1 MCLCLNYELI
11 YVMNFILQPCSTVS
25 ATTSE
30 EGKTEDPEF
39 HAKILHQKEG
49 KKTWQEFKEIVC
61 ELRKQLSSLSSMA
74 PTSIAFRTYL
84 DGRTRIFFLGSP
96 CNGFE
101 TTLLY
106 ADIPKDEDT
115 LPNARLKWCP
125 VIESIATASKFSRE
139 EQLMLERKRLATW
152 GITSYE
158 LHEDSGK
165 LVFPASST
173 LFHCTDNGF
182 SVSSNCLEVD
192 RAGGGGGNLKSLL
205 EPPILSFCSNVLFSC
220 NLLQNFHFLRTIKK
234 NKIHILDF
242 KKKLSCN

>member
-1 MCLCLNYELI
+1 M
-11 YVMNFILQPCSTVS
+11 LQPCSTVT

-30 EGKTEDPEF
+30 EGKTDNPEF
-39 HAKILHQKEG
+39 NSKILYQKEG

-74 PTSIAFRTYL
+74 PTSITFRSYP

-96 CNGFE
+96 YNGLE

-115 LPNARLKWCP
+115 QPTARLTWCP
-125 VIESIATASKFSRE
+125 VIESIATTSKFSRE

-158 LHEDSGK
+158 LHEESGK

-173 LFHCTDNGF
+173 LFHCTDTGF
-182 SVSSNCLEVD
+182 SVC
-192 RAGGGGGNLKSLL
+192 GNSTAN
-205 EPPILSFCSNVLFSC
+205 FLFSVTC
-220 NLLQNFHFLRTIKK
+220 LKNSVVIILLVG
-234 NKIHILDF
+234 D
-242 KKKLSCN
+242 SCITHVIE

>member
-1 MCLCLNYELI
+1 MLI
-11 YVMNFILQPCSTVS
+11 
-25 ATTSE
+25 
-30 EGKTEDPEF
+30 
-39 HAKILHQKEG
+39 QKEG

-61 ELRKQLSSLSSMA
+61 ELRKQLSFLSTMA
-74 PTSIAFRTYL
+74 PSSICFRNYS

-96 CNGFE
+96 VNGLE

-115 LPNARLKWCP
+115 QPDAQLHWHH
-125 VIESIATASKFSRE
+125 VIESIVTTSKFSKE

-173 LFHCTDNGF
+173 LFHCTDSGF
-182 SVSSNCLEVD
+182 SVSWKWTFVF
-192 RAGGGGGNLKSLL
+192 SLL
-205 EPPILSFCSNVLFSC
+205 RGCNLSFFFFFIVFVQNGPLFPTE
-220 NLLQNFHFLRTIKK
+220 LRM
-234 NKIHILDF
+234 NANGA
-242 KKKLSCN
+242 KLSPQICPSNPDLVAYICNCDIWLSHTVTGMYAWFFFLLLWVIL

>member
-1 MCLCLNYELI
+1 MQQNSSI
-11 YVMNFILQPCSTVS
+11 SSTNSFHFASFSLQPCSTVT
-25 ATTSE
+25 ATTSD
-30 EGKTEDPEF
+30 EGKTEDAEF
-39 HAKILHQKEG
+39 KAKILYQKEG

-74 PTSIAFRTYL
+74 PTSIAFRTYP

-96 CNGFE
+96 CNGLE

-115 LPNARLKWCP
+115 QPTARLTWFP
-125 VIESIATASKFSRE
+125 VIESIATTSKFSRE

-173 LFHCTDNGF
+173 LFHCTDTGF
-182 SVSSNCLEVD
+182 SVGVD
-192 RAGGGGGNLKSLL
+192 WMINRVRAA
-205 EPPILSFCSNVLFSC
+205 EADRISFRF
-220 NLLQNFHFLRTIKK
+220 
-234 NKIHILDF
+234 HILISF
-242 KKKLSCN
+242 QRLISVSKMTLSASSFWLRNYKN